1 MLASLQIIIH
11 LSIFLLIVA
20 YKQRCNAENF
30 RLSAGLLAFV
40 IAGFNLSCVGY
51 LILIQPKHAALM
63 DYAHLAGSTA
73 LLVLVMRF
81 KGNTARMIDWVL
93 KKPIR

>member
-11 LSIFLLIVA
+11 LSIFLMIVS

-40 IAGFNLSCVGY
+40 IAGFNLACVGY
-51 LILIQPKHAALM
+51 LILIQPNHAALI
-63 DYAHLAGSTA
+63 DYVHILASTA
-73 LLVLVMRF
+73 LLVIVMRF
-81 KGNTARMIDWVL
+81 KGNTSRMIDAI
-93 KKPIR
+93 KGH

>member
-11 LSIFLLIVA
+11 LSIFLMIVA
-20 YKQRCNAENF
+20 YKQRCNAESF

-40 IAGFNLSCVGY
+40 IAGFNLACVGY
-51 LILIQPKHAALM
+51 LILIQPNHAALI
-63 DYAHLAGSTA
+63 DYAHLSVITA

-81 KGNTARMIDWVL
+81 KGNTARMVDWVL
-93 KKPIR
+93 KKPVQ

>member
-11 LSIFLLIVA
+11 LSIFLLIVS
-20 YKQRCNAENF
+20 YKQRCNAANF

-40 IAGFNLSCVGY
+40 IAGFNLACVGY
-51 LILIQPKHAALM
+51 LILIQPSHAALM
-63 DYAHLAGSTA
+63 DYAHLAGITA
-73 LLVLVMRF
+73 LLMLVMRF

>member
-1 MLASLQIIIH
+1 MLASLQIITH

-20 YKQRCNAENF
+20 HKQRCNPESF

-40 IAGFNLSCVGY
+40 ITGFNLACVGY
-51 LILIQPKHAALM
+51 LILIQPSHAALM
-63 DYAHLAGSTA
+63 DYAHLAASTA
-73 LLVLVMRF
+73 LLALVMRF

-93 KKPIR
+93 KKPSG